1 MDELYEEFLMHNRID
16 PSTVT
21 LNRAHEILKR
31 NQTVE
36 NGRKVKPDKN
46 LLRTG
51 YTILPRLHYKSERP
65 FYYDA
70 QSCVSFVYH
79 MIEWTKKPL
88 SKKITFEFFGRLFK
102 ILDSIFS
109 SPPLKREVIG

>member
-1 MDELYEEFLMHNRID
+1 MDELYEEFLMHNGIV

-21 LNRAHEILKR
+21 LNRAREILKR

-36 NGRKVKPDKN
+36 NGRQVKPDKN

-79 MIEWTKKPL
+79 MIGWTKPRL
-88 SKKITFEFFGRLFK
+88 SKKIRPTYEFFGG
-102 ILDSIFS
+102 FS
-109 SPPLKREVIG
+109 KF